1 MPGQS
6 VGSLVAAVFGLVYVV
21 VNTGPLPAWAATP
34 LRALGVLASVAV
46 VAGAYRAARTHPVAT
61 AGRGRGFGTA
71 YWLVVAAEAVAL
83 LAGVRVLSGPL
94 DTPHAGVAW
103 VSFVVGVHFFALA
116 VVFRDSFFHWLGAAI
131 TACGSVGLG
140 LAVAGTGEEPIAVV
154 AGVVPGVLLLAS
166 GWWGTRR
173 TLRPRPRAARGL
185 AKVMGFRVDGT

>member
-1 MPGQS
+1 M
-6 VGSLVAAVFGLVYVV
+6 AAVFGLVYVV

-34 LRALGVLASVAV
+34 LRALGALAFVAV
-46 VAGAYRAARTHPVAT
+46 VAGAYRAARTYPVAT

-83 LAGVRVLSGPL
+83 PAGVRVLSGPL

-103 VSFVVGVHFFALA
+103 VSFVVGVHFFA
-116 VVFRDSFFHWLGAAI
+116 
-131 TACGSVGLG
+131 
-140 LAVAGTGEEPIAVV
+140 IAVV
-154 AGVVPGVLLLAS
+154 ASVVPGMLLLAS

-185 AKVMGFRVDGT
+185 AKVMGFRVDRTGADYRAVGRRAPMVRLDPVPA